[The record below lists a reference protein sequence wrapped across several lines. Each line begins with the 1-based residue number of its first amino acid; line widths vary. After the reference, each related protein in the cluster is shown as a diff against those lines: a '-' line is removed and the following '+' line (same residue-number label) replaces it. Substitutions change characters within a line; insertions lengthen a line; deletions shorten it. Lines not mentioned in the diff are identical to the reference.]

1 MLVDTLSGKEITRG
15 TQMKPSM
22 QKISVLLAA
31 TAIWAGSAIAQ
42 DKPIVLG
49 IPVGLSGANSVV
61 APSVV
66 QATELAVSEINDAG
80 GLLNRKLT
88 IEVAD
93 DASGAAGAQKAY
105 DSLVFQK
112 SVDAIVAMET
122 TAARNAGL
130 PIITRG
136 KVPYIYTSFYEGA
149 SCNKYQHIDAWVPQQ
164 MVSLMVNYFMKDL
177 GAKSFFLVG
186 SDYAFGRGL
195 LGDTNKYI
203 TKKGGTVVGEEY
215 NPMDATDW
223 TAIVSKIRATA
234 PDAIITSTAA
244 GAPNVTFTKQLR
256 SAGITAK
263 YGNYA
268 LDEGTAK
275 TLGPDAEG
283 IYLGG
288 TYFTG
293 IDSDKNAQF
302 LKALKAKFGDKTE
315 TPNELSV
322 PQYDA
327 VMLYALAVKKAGTT
341 ETDAVVK
348 ALSEVTFDGPRGPVQ
363 MSKQRHAPLT
373 MYLAQ
378 VNAQG
383 DTKIIVS
390 NPNVDPGE
398 QCPKL

>member
-1 MLVDTLSGKEITRG
+1 
-15 TQMKPSM
+15 M

>member
-1 MLVDTLSGKEITRG
+1 MKTLA
-15 TQMKPSM
+15 
-22 QKISVLLAA
+22 QKILILGAF
-31 TAIWAGSAIAQ
+31 TALFTVSADAE
-42 DKPIVLG
+42 DRPIVLG
-49 IPVGLSGANSVV
+49 IPVGLSGANSIT
-61 APSVV
+61 APSVI
-66 QATELAVSEINDAG
+66 QAMDLAISEINDAG
-80 GLLNRKLT
+80 GLLGKKLALE
-88 IEVAD
+88 IAD
-93 DASGAAGAQKAY
+93 DGSSAAGAQKAY

-112 SVDAIVAMET
+112 KVDAIISSET

-136 KVPYIYTSFYEGA
+136 KIPYIYTSFYEGR
-149 SCNKYQHIDAWVPQQ
+149 SCNKYQHINGWVPEQ
-164 MVSLMVNYFMKDL
+164 MVSLMVDYFMKDR

-186 SDYAFGRGL
+186 NDYAFGRGL

-203 TKKGGTVVGEEY
+203 TKKGGTVIGEEY
-215 NPMDATDW
+215 NPIDANDW
-223 TAIVSKIRATA
+223 TAIVSKIRATN

-288 TYFTG
+288 TYYTG
-293 IDSDKNAQF
+293 IKSEKNAQF
-302 LKALKAKFGDKTE
+302 LKALNDKFGAKTK
-315 TPNELSV
+315 TPSELSV

-327 VMLYALAVKKAGTT
+327 IHLYALAVKKAGTT
-341 ETDAVVK
+341 DTDAVVK
-348 ALSEVTFDGPRGPVQ
+348 ALSEVTFDGPRGRVQ

-383 DTKIIVS
+383 DTTIIKS
-390 NPNVDPGE
+390 EPDVDPGE
-398 QCPKL
+398 QCPNL

>member
-1 MLVDTLSGKEITRG
+1 
-15 TQMKPSM
+15 
-22 QKISVLLAA
+22 
-31 TAIWAGSAIAQ
+31 
-42 DKPIVLG
+42 
-49 IPVGLSGANSVV
+49 
-61 APSVV
+61 
-66 QATELAVSEINDAG
+66 
-80 GLLNRKLT
+80 
-88 IEVAD
+88 
-93 DASGAAGAQKAY
+93 
-105 DSLVFQK
+105 
-112 SVDAIVAMET
+112 MET

-136 KVPYIYTSFYEGA
+136 KIPYIYSGFYEGG
-149 SCNKYQHIDAWVPQQ
+149 SCNKYQHIDSWVPQQ
-164 MVSLMVNYFMKDL
+164 MVSLMVNYFMKGL
-177 GAKSFFLVG
+177 GAKTFFLVG

-195 LGDTNKYI
+195 LGVTNKYI
-203 TKKGGTVVGEEY
+203 AEKGGTVVGEEY
-215 NPMDATDW
+215 NPMDANDW
-223 TAIVSKIRATA
+223 TAIISKIRSAN
-234 PDAIITSTAA
+234 PDAILTSTAA

-275 TLGPDAEG
+275 TLGSDAEG
-283 IYLGG
+283 IYIGG
-288 TYFTG
+288 TYFTS
-293 IDSDKNAQF
+293 IASDRNAKF
-302 LKALKAKFGDKTE
+302 LKAMQEKFGAKAE
-315 TPNELSV
+315 TPSELSV
-322 PQYDA
+322 PLYDA
-327 VMLYALAVKKAGTT
+327 IWLYALAVKKAGTT
-341 ETDAVVK
+341 DTDAVVK

>member
-1 MLVDTLSGKEITRG
+1 
-15 TQMKPSM
+15 MKTSL
-22 QKISVLLAA
+22 QKILALLAVA
-31 TAIWAGSAIAQ
+31 ALWAGSADAE
-42 DKPIVLG
+42 DDPIVLG

-61 APSVV
+61 APSVL
-66 QATELAVSEINDAG
+66 QATELAVSEINETG
-80 GLLNRKLT
+80 GLLNRKLA

-112 SVDAIVAMET
+112 KVDAIIAMET

-136 KVPYIYTSFYEGA
+136 KIPYIYTSFYEGA

-164 MVSLMVNYFMKDL
+164 MVSLMVDYFMTDHN
-177 GAKSFFLVG
+177 AKTFFLVG

-203 TKKGGTVVGEEY
+203 AAKGGTVVGEEY
-215 NPMDATDW
+215 NPMDASDW
-223 TAIVSKIRATA
+223 TAIVSKIRAVN

-256 SAGITAK
+256 AAGITAK

-275 TLGPDAEG
+275 TLGPDGEG

-288 TYFTG
+288 TYYTS
-293 IDSDKNAQF
+293 IESEKNAQF
-302 LKALKAKFGDKTE
+302 LKALNEKFGSKAE

-327 VMLYALAVKKAGTT
+327 VHLYALAVKKAGTT

-363 MSKQRHAPLT
+363 MSKQRHASLT

-383 DTKIIVS
+383 DTTMIKS
-390 NPNVDPGE
+390 YPNVDPGE
-398 QCPKL
+398 QCPNL

>member
-1 MLVDTLSGKEITRG
+1 MKLTRG
-15 TQMKPSM
+15 VCLTL
-22 QKISVLLAA
+22 IALAM
-31 TAIWAGSAIAQ
+31 SASSGLAE
-42 DKPIVLG
+42 DDPIVLG

-80 GLLNRKLT
+80 GVLGRKLA

-112 SVDAIVAMET
+112 KVDAIIAMET

-130 PIITRG
+130 PIISRG
-136 KVPYIYTSFYEGA
+136 RIPYIYTSFYEGK
-149 SCNKYQHIDAWVPQQ
+149 SCNKYQHINAWVPEQ
-164 MVSLMVNYFMKDL
+164 MVAPMVDYFMDEH
-177 GAKSFFLVG
+177 GAKTFFLVG
-186 SDYAFGRGL
+186 SDYAFGRGQL
-195 LGDTNKYI
+195 SYTRKYI
-203 TKKGGTVVGEEY
+203 TDRGAAVVGDEY

-223 TAIVSKIRATA
+223 TAIISKIRAA
-234 PDAIITSTAA
+234 NPDAIITSTAA

-256 SAGITAK
+256 AAGITAK
-263 YGNYA
+263 YGNFA

-275 TLGPDAEG
+275 TMGADAEG

-293 IDSDKNAQF
+293 IESPQNEAF
-302 LKALKAKFGDKTE
+302 LEALRKKFGDKTE

-327 VMLYALAVKKAGTT
+327 VHLYALAVKKAETT
-341 ETDAVVK
+341 DTDAVVA
-348 ALSEVTFDGPRGPVQ
+348 ALSQVTFQGPRGAIQ

-373 MYLAQ
+373 IYLAQ
-378 VNAQG
+378 VGATG
-383 DTKIIVS
+383 ETKIIKTYE
-390 NPNVDPGE
+390 NVDPGD
-398 QCPKL
+398 QCPNL

>member
-1 MLVDTLSGKEITRG
+1 MR
-15 TQMKPSM
+15 
-22 QKISVLLAA
+22 ISLKRVLFLFAA
-31 TAIWAGSAIAQ
+31 TALWTGGAIAE
-42 DKPIVLG
+42 DNPIVLG
-49 IPVGLSGANSVV
+49 IPVGLSGANSIV
-61 APSVV
+61 APSMV
-66 QATELAVSEINDAG
+66 QAAELAVSEINAAG
-80 GLLNRKLT
+80 GILSRKLAL
-88 IEVAD
+88 EVAD
-93 DASGAAGAQKAY
+93 DGSGAAGAQKAY

-112 SVDAIVAMET
+112 KVDAIAAMET

-136 KVPYIYTSFYEGA
+136 KIPYIYSSFYEGG
-149 SCNKYQHIDAWVPQQ
+149 SCNKYQHINAWVPQQ
-164 MVSLMVNYFMKDL
+164 MVSLMVDYFMKDQ
-177 GAKSFFLVG
+177 GAKTFFLVG

-203 TKKGGTVVGEEY
+203 TEKGGTVVGEEY
-215 NPMDATDW
+215 NPMDANDW
-223 TAIVSKIRATA
+223 TAIISMIRAA
-234 PDAIITSTAA
+234 NPDVILTSTAA

-288 TYFTG
+288 TYYTS
-293 IDSDKNAQF
+293 IDSEKNAQF
-302 LKALKAKFGDKTE
+302 LKAMKEKFGTKTE

-322 PQYDA
+322 PLYDA
-327 VMLYALAVKKAGTT
+327 VHLYALAVVKAGTT
-341 ETDAVVK
+341 DTDAVVK

-373 MYLAQ
+373 MNLAQ

-383 DTKIIVS
+383 DTSIIKS
-390 NPNVDPGE
+390 YPNVDPGD
-398 QCPKL
+398 QCPDL

>member
-1 MLVDTLSGKEITRG
+1 MKTLAQKTSILVAITALF
-15 TQMKPSM
+15 TVS
-22 QKISVLLAA
+22 
-31 TAIWAGSAIAQ
+31 AGAE
-42 DKPIVLG
+42 DRPIVLG

-61 APSVV
+61 APSIM

-80 GLLNRKLT
+80 GLLNRKVV

-105 DSLVFQK
+105 DALVFQK
-112 SVDAIVAMET
+112 KVDAIIAMET

-136 KVPYIYTSFYEGA
+136 KIPYIYTSFYEGH

-164 MVSLMVNYFMKDL
+164 MVSLMVDYFMKDR
-177 GAKSFFLVG
+177 GAKTFFLVG

-203 TKKGGTVVGEEY
+203 VEKGGKVVGEEY
-215 NPMDATDW
+215 NPIDASDW
-223 TAIVSKIRATA
+223 TAIISKIRTTN
-234 PDAIITSTAA
+234 PDAIITSTAG

-256 SAGITAK
+256 SAGIMAT
-263 YGNYA
+263 YGNFA

-275 TLGPDAEG
+275 TLGTDAEG

-288 TYFTG
+288 SYFTG
-293 IDSDKNAQF
+293 IQSEKNAQF
-302 LKALKAKFGDKTE
+302 LKALKDKFGAKTE

-327 VMLYALAVKKAGTT
+327 VHLYALAVKKAGTT
-341 ETDAVVK
+341 DTDAVVK
-348 ALSEVTFDGPRGPVQ
+348 ALSEVTFDGPRGRVS

-378 VNAQG
+378 LNAQG
-383 DTKIIVS
+383 DTKIIKS
-390 NPNVDPGE
+390 EPDVDPGE
-398 QCPKL
+398 QCPNL

>member
-1 MLVDTLSGKEITRG
+1 MR
-15 TQMKPSM
+15 
-22 QKISVLLAA
+22 ISLKRVLFLFAA
-31 TAIWAGSAIAQ
+31 TALWTGGAIAE
-42 DKPIVLG
+42 DNPIVLG
-49 IPVGLSGANSVV
+49 IPVGLSGANSIV
-61 APSVV
+61 APSMV
-66 QATELAVSEINDAG
+66 QAAELAVSEINAAG
-80 GLLNRKLT
+80 GILSRKLAL
-88 IEVAD
+88 EVAD
-93 DASGAAGAQKAY
+93 DGSGAAGAQKAY

-112 SVDAIVAMET
+112 KVDAIAAMET

-136 KVPYIYTSFYEGA
+136 KIPYIYSSFYEGG
-149 SCNKYQHIDAWVPQQ
+149 SCNKYQHINAWVPQQ
-164 MVSLMVNYFMKDL
+164 MVSLMVDYFMKDQ
-177 GAKSFFLVG
+177 GAKTFFLVG

-203 TKKGGTVVGEEY
+203 TEKGGTVVGEEY
-215 NPMDATDW
+215 NPMDANDW
-223 TAIVSKIRATA
+223 TAIISMIRAA
-234 PDAIITSTAA
+234 NPDVILTSTAA

-288 TYFTG
+288 TYYTS
-293 IDSDKNAQF
+293 IDSEKNAQF
-302 LKALKAKFGDKTE
+302 LKAMKEKFGTKTE

-322 PQYDA
+322 PLYDA
-327 VMLYALAVKKAGTT
+327 VHLYALAVVKAGTT
-341 ETDAVVK
+341 DTDAVVK

-383 DTKIIVS
+383 DTSIIKS
-390 NPNVDPGE
+390 YPNVDPGD
-398 QCPKL
+398 QCPDL

>member
-1 MLVDTLSGKEITRG
+1 MKTLA
-15 TQMKPSM
+15 
-22 QKISVLLAA
+22 QKILILGAF
-31 TAIWAGSAIAQ
+31 TALFTVSADAE
-42 DKPIVLG
+42 DRPIVLG

-61 APSVV
+61 APSVM
-66 QATELAVSEINDAG
+66 QATELAVSEINAAG
-80 GLLNRKLT
+80 GLLNRKVV

-93 DASGAAGAQKAY
+93 DLSGAAGAQKAY

-112 SVDAIVAMET
+112 KVDAIIAMET

-136 KVPYIYTSFYEGA
+136 KIPYIYTSFYEGR

-164 MVSLMVNYFMKDL
+164 MVSLMVDYFMKDH
-177 GAKSFFLVG
+177 GAKKFFLVG

-195 LGDTNKYI
+195 LGDTNKFI
-203 TKKGGTVVGEEY
+203 VEKGGTVVGEEY

-223 TAIVSKIRATA
+223 TAIVSKIRATN

-288 TYFTG
+288 TYYTG
-293 IDSDKNAQF
+293 IKSEKNAQF
-302 LKALKAKFGDKTE
+302 LKALNDKFGTKTE

-327 VMLYALAVKKAGTT
+327 IHLYALAVKKAGTT
-341 ETDAVVK
+341 DTDAVVK
-348 ALSEVTFDGPRGPVQ
+348 ALSEVTFDGPRGRVS

-378 VNAQG
+378 LNAQG
-383 DTKIIVS
+383 DTKIIKS
-390 NPNVDPGE
+390 EPDVDPGE
-398 QCPKL
+398 QCPNL

>member
-1 MLVDTLSGKEITRG
+1 MVAAA
-15 TQMKPSM
+15 
-22 QKISVLLAA
+22 SV
-31 TAIWAGSAIAQ
+31 GSAAAE
-42 DKPIVLG
+42 DEPIVLG

-61 APSVV
+61 APSVI
-66 QATELAVSEINDAG
+66 QATELAVAEINEAG
-80 GLLNRKLT
+80 GLLNRKLV

-112 SVDAIVAMET
+112 QVDAIVAMET

-130 PIITRG
+130 PIISRG
-136 KVPYIYTSFYEGA
+136 RIPYIYTSFYEGA
-149 SCNKYQHIDAWVPQQ
+149 SCNKYQHINAWVPQQ
-164 MVSLMVNYFMKDL
+164 MVSPMVDYFMQEH
-177 GAKSFFLVG
+177 GAKTFFLVG

-195 LGDTNKYI
+195 LAHTNKYI
-203 TKKGGTVVGEEY
+203 TEKGGTVVGDEY
-215 NPMDATDW
+215 NPIDATDW
-223 TAIVSKIRATA
+223 TAIVSKIRAVN
-234 PDAIITSTAA
+234 PDAILTSTTA

-263 YGNYA
+263 YGNFA

-288 TYFTG
+288 TYYTS
-293 IDSDKNAQF
+293 IDTQENKEF
-302 LKALKAKFGDKTE
+302 LEALRAKFGEKTE

-327 VMLYALAVKKAGTT
+327 VHLYALAVKKAGTT
-341 ETDAVVK
+341 DTDAVVK
-348 ALSEVTFDGPRGPVQ
+348 ALSEVTFDGPRGQVQ

-373 MYLAQ
+373 MYLSQ

-383 DTKIIVS
+383 DTTIIKS
-390 NPNVDPGE
+390 YPHVDPGE
-398 QCPKL
+398 QCPDL

>member
-1 MLVDTLSGKEITRG
+1 
-15 TQMKPSM
+15 MKTTM
-22 QKISVLLAA
+22 QKISVLLAV
-31 TAIWAGSAIAQ
+31 TVLWTGSAVAEEE
-42 DKPIVLG
+42 PIVLG
-49 IPVGLSGANSVV
+49 IPVGLTGANSVV
-61 APSVV
+61 APSVI
-66 QATELAVSEINDAG
+66 QATELAVSEINEAG
-80 GLLNRKLT
+80 GLLNRKLV

-112 SVDAIVAMET
+112 EVDAIVAMET

-136 KVPYIYTSFYEGA
+136 QIPYIYTSFYEGA
-149 SCNKYQHIDAWVPQQ
+149 SCNKYQHINAWVPQQ
-164 MVSLMVNYFMKDL
+164 MVSLMVDYFMSDH
-177 GAKSFFLVG
+177 GAKKFFLVG

-203 TKKGGTVVGEEY
+203 AEKGGTVVGEEY

-223 TAIVSKIRATA
+223 TAIVSKIRATN

-288 TYFTG
+288 TYYTG
-293 IDSDKNAQF
+293 IASEKNARF
-302 LKALKAKFGDKTE
+302 LKALKAKFGEKTE

-327 VMLYALAVKKAGTT
+327 VHLYALAVKKAGTT
-341 ETDAVVK
+341 DTDAVVK
-348 ALSEVTFDGPRGPVQ
+348 ALSEVTFDGPRGSVL

-378 VNAQG
+378 VDAKG
-383 DTKIIVS
+383 DTTIIKS
-390 NPNVDPGE
+390 YPNVDPGE
-398 QCPKL
+398 QCPNL

>member
-1 MLVDTLSGKEITRG
+1 
-15 TQMKPSM
+15 MKKSM
-22 QKISVLLAA
+22 KKTSVLLAI
-31 TAIWAGSAIAQ
+31 TALWAGSALAE
-42 DKPIVLG
+42 DHPIVLG

-61 APSVV
+61 APSVI

-80 GLLNRKLT
+80 GLLDRKLVV
-88 IEVAD
+88 EVAD

-112 SVDAIVAMET
+112 KVDAIIAMET

-136 KVPYIYTSFYEGA
+136 KIPYIYTSFYEGA

-164 MVSLMVNYFMKDL
+164 MVSLMVDYFMKDHR
-177 GAKSFFLVG
+177 AKTFFLVG

-203 TKKGGTVVGEEY
+203 AEKGGTLVGEEY

-223 TAIVSKIRATA
+223 TAIVSKIRATN

-256 SAGITAK
+256 SAGITAN
-263 YGNYA
+263 YGSYA

-288 TYFTG
+288 TYYTS
-293 IDSDKNAQF
+293 IASEKNAQF
-302 LKALKAKFGDKTE
+302 LKALHAKFGEKTE

-327 VMLYALAVKKAGTT
+327 VHLYALAVKKAGTT
-341 ETDAVVK
+341 DTDAVVK

-363 MSKQRHAPLT
+363 MAKQRHAPLT

-383 DTKIIVS
+383 DTKIIGS
-390 NPNVDPGE
+390 YANVDPGE
-398 QCPKL
+398 QCPNL

>member
-1 MLVDTLSGKEITRG
+1 MRTSLK
-15 TQMKPSM
+15 
-22 QKISVLLAA
+22 KILLLFAA
-31 TAIWAGSAIAQ
+31 TALWAGGAIAE
-42 DKPIVLG
+42 DNPIVLG
-49 IPVGLSGANSVV
+49 IPVGLSGANSIV
-61 APSVV
+61 APSMV
-66 QATELAVSEINDAG
+66 QAAELAVSEINAAG
-80 GLLNRKLT
+80 GILSRKLVL
-88 IEVAD
+88 EVID
-93 DASGAAGAQKAY
+93 DGSGAAGAQKAY

-112 SVDAIVAMET
+112 KVDAIAALET

-136 KVPYIYTSFYEGA
+136 KIPYIYSAFYEGG
-149 SCNKYQHIDAWVPQQ
+149 SCNKYQHINGWVPQQ
-164 MVSLMVNYFMKDL
+164 MVSLMVDYFMKDQ
-177 GAKSFFLVG
+177 GAKTFFLVG

-203 TKKGGTVVGEEY
+203 TEKGGTVVGEEY
-215 NPMDATDW
+215 NPMDANDW
-223 TAIVSKIRATA
+223 TAIISMIRAA
-234 PDAIITSTAA
+234 NPDAILTSTAA

-288 TYFTG
+288 TYYTS
-293 IDSDKNAQF
+293 IDSEKNAQF
-302 LKALKAKFGDKTE
+302 LKAMKEKFGAKTE
-315 TPNELSV
+315 TPSEVSV
-322 PQYDA
+322 PLYDA
-327 VMLYALAVKKAGTT
+327 VHLYALAVVKAGTT
-341 ETDAVVK
+341 DTDAVVK

-383 DTKIIVS
+383 DTSIIKS
-390 NPNVDPGE
+390 YPNVDPGD
-398 QCPKL
+398 QCPDL

>member
-1 MLVDTLSGKEITRG
+1 MRTSLK
-15 TQMKPSM
+15 
-22 QKISVLLAA
+22 KILLLFAA
-31 TAIWAGSAIAQ
+31 TALWAGGAVAE
-42 DKPIVLG
+42 DNPIVLG
-49 IPVGLSGANSVV
+49 IPVGLSGANSIA
-61 APSVV
+61 APSMV
-66 QATELAVSEINDAG
+66 QAAELAVSEINAAG
-80 GLLNRKLT
+80 GILNRKLAL
-88 IEVAD
+88 EVAD
-93 DASGAAGAQKAY
+93 DGSGAAGAQKAY
-105 DSLVFQK
+105 DYLVFQK
-112 SVDAIVAMET
+112 KVDAIAAMET

-136 KVPYIYTSFYEGA
+136 KIPYIYSGFYEGG
-149 SCNKYQHIDAWVPQQ
+149 SCNKYQHINSWVPQQ
-164 MVSLMVNYFMKDL
+164 MVSLMVDYFMKDQ
-177 GAKSFFLVG
+177 GAKTFFLVG

-203 TKKGGTVVGEEY
+203 TEKGGTVVGEEY
-215 NPMDATDW
+215 NPMDANDW
-223 TAIVSKIRATA
+223 TAIISMIRAA
-234 PDAIITSTAA
+234 NPDVILTSTAA

-256 SAGITAK
+256 AAGITAK

-288 TYFTG
+288 TYYTS
-293 IDSDKNAQF
+293 IDSEKNTQF
-302 LKALKAKFGDKTE
+302 LKAMHEKFGAKTE
-315 TPNELSV
+315 TPSEISV
-322 PQYDA
+322 PLYDA
-327 VMLYALAVKKAGTT
+327 IYLYALAVVKAGTT

-383 DTKIIVS
+383 DTNIIKS
-390 NPNVDPGE
+390 YPNVDPGD
-398 QCPKL
+398 QCPDL

>member
-1 MLVDTLSGKEITRG
+1 MKLARGVCLTLIA
-15 TQMKPSM
+15 
-22 QKISVLLAA
+22 LAMSA
-31 TAIWAGSAIAQ
+31 SSGSAE
-42 DKPIVLG
+42 DEPIVLG

-66 QATELAVSEINDAG
+66 QATELAVSEINEAG
-80 GLLNRKLT
+80 GVLGRKLT

-112 SVDAIVAMET
+112 KVDGIIAMET

-130 PIITRG
+130 PIISRG
-136 KVPYIYTSFYEGA
+136 RIPYIYTSFYEGR
-149 SCNKYQHIDAWVPQQ
+149 SCNKYQHINAWVPEQ
-164 MVSLMVNYFMKDL
+164 MVAPMVDYFMEEH
-177 GAKSFFLVG
+177 GAKTFFLVG
-186 SDYAFGRGL
+186 SDYAFGRGQL
-195 LGDTNKYI
+195 SYTSKYI
-203 TKKGGTVVGEEY
+203 TERGATVVGDEY

-223 TAIVSKIRATA
+223 TAIVSKIRAA
-234 PDAIITSTAA
+234 NPDAIITSTAA

-256 SAGITAK
+256 AAGIAAK
-263 YGNYA
+263 YGNFA

-275 TLGPDAEG
+275 TMGADAEG

-293 IDSDKNAQF
+293 IDSPQNKAF
-302 LKALKAKFGDKTE
+302 LEALRKKFGDKTE

-327 VMLYALAVKKAGTT
+327 VHLYALAAKKAETT
-341 ETDAVVK
+341 DTDAVVA
-348 ALSEVTFDGPRGPVQ
+348 ALSEVTFQGPRGAIQ

-373 MYLAQ
+373 IYLAQ
-378 VNAQG
+378 VGATG
-383 DTKIIVS
+383 ETKIIKTYE
-390 NPNVDPGE
+390 NVDPGD
-398 QCPKL
+398 QCPNL